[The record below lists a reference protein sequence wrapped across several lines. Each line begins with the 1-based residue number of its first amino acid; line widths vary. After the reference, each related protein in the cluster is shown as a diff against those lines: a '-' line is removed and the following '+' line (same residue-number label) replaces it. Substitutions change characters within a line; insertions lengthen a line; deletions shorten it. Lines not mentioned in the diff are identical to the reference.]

1 MALFSVVTLFAHH
14 HMTKDSNAVR
24 RTAWYDKR
32 HPTFSDALA
41 VVRKELW
48 AAERTFCG
56 SSTDSETVKVPREFV
71 ERLTD
76 ALCYAA

>member
-1 MALFSVVTLFAHH
+1 MVTLGAHQ
-14 HMTKDSNAVR
+14 HMTNTGADALR
-24 RTAWYDKR
+24 RTAWYTKP
-32 HPTFSDALA
+32 HPTFSGALA

-56 SSTDSETVKVPREFV
+56 SSADSETVKVPREFL